1 MICHALIT
9 LSLSRLVATLS
20 GEKIKEFE
28 GNYDF
33 SCLDN
38 PFIKLPSGAVGGRKK
53 KETDGGSKGIRREV

>member
-33 SCLDN
+33 SCLDIL
-38 PFIKLPSGAVGGRKK
+38 FIKQPCGEVERGKD
-53 KETDGGSKGIRREV
+53 EEIRREV